1 MGQHLA
7 ADNEI
12 RTSSERKWDTVLADP
27 LENDFQFHDVN
38 EAYEEA
44 RIQNLL
50 TKQMIINSSK
60 FQDSNSLEINED
72 SFLSIHSKRVTD
84 VEQAAA
90 AGEGRD

>member
-1 MGQHLA
+1 M
-7 ADNEI
+7 
-12 RTSSERKWDTVLADP
+12 
-27 LENDFQFHDVN
+27 
-38 EAYEEA
+38 
-44 RIQNLL
+44 L
-50 TKQMIINSSK
+50 TEQMIINSSK